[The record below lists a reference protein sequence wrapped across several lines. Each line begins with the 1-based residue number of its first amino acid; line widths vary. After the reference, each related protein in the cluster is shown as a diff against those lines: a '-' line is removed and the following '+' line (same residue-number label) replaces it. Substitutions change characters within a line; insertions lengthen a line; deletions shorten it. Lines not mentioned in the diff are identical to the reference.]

1 MTNIQD
7 EVAAGE
13 ENMLQTEGQF
23 TSILGAMTEAKD
35 QNDCMATKIQAIV
48 GILSELGTSFT
59 EVTNSAEKL
68 ANFAQN
74 LKG

>member
-1 MTNIQD
+1 
-7 EVAAGE
+7 
-13 ENMLQTEGQF
+13 MLQTEGQF

-48 GILSELGTSFT
+48 GILNELGTSFT
-59 EVTNSAEKL
+59 EVTNSAENL
-68 ANFAQN
+68 ASFSQN

>member
-35 QNDCMATKIQAIV
+35 QNECMATKIQAIV

-59 EVTNSAEKL
+59 EVTNSAE
-68 ANFAQN
+68 N
-74 LKG
+74 